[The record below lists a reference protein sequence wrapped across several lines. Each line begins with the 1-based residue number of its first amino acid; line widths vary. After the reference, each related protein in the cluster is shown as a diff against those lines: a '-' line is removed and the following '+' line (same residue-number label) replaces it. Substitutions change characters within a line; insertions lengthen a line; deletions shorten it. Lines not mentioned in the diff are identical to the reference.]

1 MFLEHQLTKSINT
14 NIIEWDWVNGMAL
27 ILINFFAT
35 CHGFDMSFLSS
46 WNKNTYNEKEE
57 EEVMVV
63 FFNLYLK
70 N

>member
-1 MFLEHQLTKSINT
+1 MFLEHQLTKSRNT

-27 ILINFFAT
+27 IFFNFFAT

-46 WNKNTYNEKEE
+46 WNKNTYNEKEGRSNGS
-57 EEVMVV
+57 

>member
-1 MFLEHQLTKSINT
+1 MFLEHQLTKSRNT

-46 WNKNTYNEKEE
+46 WNKNTYNEKEGRSNGS
-57 EEVMVV
+57 